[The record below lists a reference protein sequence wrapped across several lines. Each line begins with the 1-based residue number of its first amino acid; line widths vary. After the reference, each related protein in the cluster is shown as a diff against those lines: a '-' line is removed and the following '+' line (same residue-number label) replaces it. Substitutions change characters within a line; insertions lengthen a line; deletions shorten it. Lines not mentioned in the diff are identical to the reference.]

1 MSYDRFNSVVAL
13 VLGLASLAISWKSCQ
28 IAKDVQNDERQLK
41 TLVDI
46 ASKQQEQ
53 IDDQRSELREL
64 KNVDTGI
71 SSQAEKLSAQLAITQ
86 EQQKKSIDLARLER
100 KGNIMRLRVMR
111 RQLTEDVLIK
121 YDYMRTA
128 DPQEQDDILGIT
140 GKLLEEEMRN
150 PVLLESDSM
159 LFKWVSLYSDLRNAR
174 AAFNTQL
181 GHFETTYTVNGKEVH
196 DRSDAALHK
205 YQEDSYL
212 LFGKSLNHFVY
223 DFSLFMDKVSKEIK
237 LGFM

>member
-1 MSYDRFNSVVAL
+1 MSYDRFNSIAAI

-41 TLVDI
+41 TLTEI
-46 ASKQQEQ
+46 AGKQQEQ
-53 IDDQRSELREL
+53 IDTQRSELREL

-71 SSQAEKLSAQLAITQ
+71 WNQAQKLSAQLAITQ
-86 EQQKKSIDLARLER
+86 EQQKKSIDLARLEK

-111 RQLTEDVLIK
+111 RQLAEDVLMK
-121 YDYMRTA
+121 YDYMKTT
-128 DPQEQDDILGIT
+128 DIEEQDEILGLT

-181 GHFETTYTVNGKEVH
+181 DHFETNYTINGKEVH
-196 DRSDAALHK
+196 DRSEDALNK
-205 YQEDSYL
+205 YKQQNYL
-212 LFGKSLNHFVY
+212 EFGKSLNHFAF
-223 DFSLFMDKVSKEIK
+223 DFSVFMDKISKQINF
-237 LGFM
+237 GFM

>member
-1 MSYDRFNSVVAL
+1 MSYDRFNSVSAI

-28 IAKDVQNDERQLK
+28 IATDVQKDERQLT

-46 ASKQQEQ
+46 ATKQQEQ
-53 IDDQRSELREL
+53 IDAQRSELREL

-71 SSQAEKLSAQLAITQ
+71 SSEAEKLTAQLAITQ

-121 YDYMRTA
+121 YDYMKTTDA
-128 DPQEQDDILGIT
+128 EEQDEILGIT

-159 LFKWVSLYSDLRNAR
+159 LFKWISLYSDLRNAR
-174 AAFNTQL
+174 AALNTQL
-181 GHFETTYTVNGKEVH
+181 GHFETTHIVNGKEVH
-196 DRSDAALHK
+196 DRSEAALNK
-205 YQEDSYL
+205 YKEDSYL
-212 LFGKSLNHFVY
+212 LFGRSLNRFVY
-223 DFSLFMDKVSKEIK
+223 YFSLFMNKTSKEIK
-237 LGFM
+237 IGFM